1 MQDASFSQGDGPLP
15 RAAGMGPPAQLIAS
29 THPCVRFRRVGRAD
43 AATLGLTKPRNV
55 LPRFRPSPQAHQQQ
69 PAASSAENGPVYF
82 FLLPV
87 ECDSDDAA
95 AWPRPPPSHHAS
107 SRRCGAR
114 KLTRAPGTPA
124 LRHVAR
130 QQQASFDS
138 SLLRPCGRWPKREK
152 TTIRRLGSRAR
163 CKPQSIR
170 DRVASQVGPPFGIV
184 TPLGLPFWRANCSSP
199 SAPGRAPQSGRFLG
213 KRREVNREEIALRCA
228 ARVQEPVH
236 IARIDFCRRCGDM
249 TGQ

>member
-1 MQDASFSQGDGPLP
+1 MRCDPTETRAVHRLKQQSRGPANGSAEGFVRALAGARRRQGDAH
-15 RAAGMGPPAQLIAS
+15 AAGEWWAGS
-29 THPCVRFRRVGRAD
+29 GRRLV
-43 AATLGLTKPRNV
+43 
-55 LPRFRPSPQAHQQQ
+55 
-69 PAASSAENGPVYF
+69 
-82 FLLPV
+82 V
-87 ECDSDDAA
+87 EGERVESD
-95 AWPRPPPSHHAS
+95 
-107 SRRCGAR
+107 
-114 KLTRAPGTPA
+114 
-124 LRHVAR
+124 
-130 QQQASFDS
+130 
-138 SLLRPCGRWPKREK
+138 EK